1 MICASTN
8 RLILEINSTQRM
20 ATIRLMHAKLHRVKV
35 TEANVN
41 YVGSITIDSDLL
53 SKVGLLPLEEV
64 DIVNLN
70 NGNRWSTYVIPGEA
84 GSGVICPNGGA
95 ALLCEAGDLLIIYA
109 YEEVDRSKVLR
120 EGHEAKVIVAD
131 ENNRPVNFYYQ
142 TLAPTDNESVEFKSV
157 DLLDD

>member
-1 MICASTN
+1 
-8 RLILEINSTQRM
+8 M
-20 ATIRLMHAKLHRVKV
+20 ATIRLMHAKLHRVRV

-70 NGNRWSTYVIPGEA
+70 NGNRWSTYVIPGEE

-95 ALLCEAGDLLIIYA
+95 ALLCEAGDILIIYA
-109 YEEVDRSKVLR
+109 YEEVDRAEVLR
-120 EGHEAKVIVAD
+120 KGHEAKVIVAD
-131 ENNRPVNFYYQ
+131 DDNHPIRFYHQ
-142 TLAPTDNESVEFKSV
+142 TLTPTTSSSVEFDSI
-157 DLLDD
+157 DLLQDK